1 MFEKTLPEKI
11 KAILKKITPLVN
23 ANKFYLAGGTGLALQ
38 IGHRISQDLDFF
50 SDASFDPNSL
60 FLFLKSKTDSQE
72 EVIIETYKL
81 LVTLEGVRC
90 SFIYYDIPLIYEKII
105 FEDLPVADWRDIIA
119 EKFKTVSQKGSK
131 KDFYDIF
138 SVIRMKKLTIE
149 QAITIFKKRFEN
161 TGLNFYHVL
170 RSLTYFEDADE
181 DPIPNM
187 LEKYNFPWEE
197 VKSFFIMNI
206 KEFEKHFSN

>member
-1 MFEKTLPEKI
+1 MF
-11 KAILKKITPLVN
+11 
-23 ANKFYLAGGTGLALQ
+23 
-38 IGHRISQDLDFF
+38 FF
-50 SDASFDPNSL
+50 
-60 FLFLKSKTDSQE
+60 
-72 EVIIETYKL
+72 
-81 LVTLEGVRC
+81 
-90 SFIYYDIPLIYEKII
+90 YYDIPLIYEQII

-119 EKFKTVSQKGSK
+119 EKFKTVSQMGSK

-149 QAITIFKKRFEN
+149 QSITTFKKRFEN

-181 DPIPNM
+181 DPTPNM